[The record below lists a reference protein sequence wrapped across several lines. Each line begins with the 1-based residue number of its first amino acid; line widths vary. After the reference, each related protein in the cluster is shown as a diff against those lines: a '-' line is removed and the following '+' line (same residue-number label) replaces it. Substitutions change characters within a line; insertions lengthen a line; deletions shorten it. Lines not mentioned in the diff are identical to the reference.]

1 MASMA
6 CSLSHQVLIPSRGK
20 AGVNGVEG
28 AVPQISIAVGRCTK
42 PESKSL
48 RRNQVH
54 GLRPKKSRTVRRA
67 VDEQESGGND
77 ENPSAI
83 DTTPEDAASTSR
95 TEKSQPVVDKK
106 AAARAEVQRGKQT
119 ALITGAISVL
129 LGVGYL
135 VLIQLLDTRG
145 IELIPPPPEA
155 FDP

>member
-6 CSLSHQVLIPSRGK
+6 CRLSHQALILPPRGS
-20 AGVNGVEG
+20 AGEFSVAVAG
-28 AVPQISIAVGRCTK
+28 AQRSVAIGRCSK
-42 PESKSL
+42 PEVKSL
-48 RRNQVH
+48 RLNQVL
-54 GLRPKKSRTVRRA
+54 GRRQKNSSSFRRA
-67 VDEQESGGND
+67 VGDEESGGNV
-77 ENPSAI
+77 ETPSAA
-83 DTTPEDAASTSR
+83 ETSG
-95 TEKSQPVVDKK
+95 TEKSRPAVDKK
-106 AAARAEVQRGKQT
+106 AAARAEVQRGKNT